1 MAFQCCPAAFVT
13 SRPSRPIWITKK
25 KQKQAVKFLARFQ
38 LILRRKFC
46 LFKIIAAI
54 FLFGDFHFQLRM
66 NESVLGGNSSK
77 DNCHRHVDP
86 HDLQIIF
93 FSDKKTE
100 RRQSEQETAVSDW
113 PSSSQTKI
121 FFGSFSWVI
130 QVSSSSV
137 RLSLDIIFNCEWKF
151 QILRDIWINTRLADL
166 NVTWFESRPIQ
177 TLRRHFEF

>member
-25 KQKQAVKFLARFQ
+25 KQKQAVKFVARFQ

-66 NESVLGGNSSK
+66 NESVLGGNSLK

-93 FSDKKTE
+93 FPTRKRNDGNLSRK
-100 RRQSEQETAVSDW
+100 RRFLIGRRRHKQKYFLDPLV
-113 PSSSQTKI
+113 
-121 FFGSFSWVI
+121 GSFKC
-130 QVSSSSV
+130 QVQVCAYLLTSFSIVNENS
-137 RLSLDIIFNCEWKF
+137 KF
-151 QILRDIWINTRLADL
+151 Y
-166 NVTWFESRPIQ
+166 VTFD
-177 TLRRHFEF
+177 

>member
-13 SRPSRPIWITKK
+13 SRPSRPIWIKK
-25 KQKQAVKFLARFQ
+25 KQKQAVKFVARFQ

-66 NESVLGGNSSK
+66 NESVLGGNSLK

-93 FSDKKTE
+93 FF
-100 RRQSEQETAVSDW
+100 RQENGTTAIWAGNGGFWLAVVV
-113 PSSSQTKI
+113 TNKNI
-121 FFGSFSWVI
+121 FGSFCWVI

-151 QILRDIWINTRLADL
+151 QILRDIWYLVKR
-166 NVTWFESRPIQ
+166 
-177 TLRRHFEF
+177 

>member
-1 MAFQCCPAAFVT
+1 MYCSVITFGKKKIPLDGVSVLSRGVRDVT
-13 SRPSRPIWITKK
+13 SFTSNLNKK
-25 KQKQAVKFLARFQ
+25 KQKQAVKFVARFQ

-121 FFGSFSWVI
+121 FLDPFVGSFKC
-130 QVSSSSV
+130 QVQVCAYLLTSFSIVNENS
-137 RLSLDIIFNCEWKF
+137 KF
-151 QILRDIWINTRLADL
+151 Y
-166 NVTWFESRPIQ
+166 VTFD
-177 TLRRHFEF
+177 